1 MPSHQYIVEQMIHQE
16 TIRQHTQG
24 RGTYDIT
31 GQVRTAVRNAAI
43 QTGLCHL
50 FLQHTSASLIICEN
64 ADPSVRSDLERFMLR
79 LVPDGDPIYDHVL
92 EGPDDM
98 PAHVRAILTKMEMT
112 LPVSNGDC
120 ALGTWQGIYLYE
132 HRYRPHERRVIVT
145 IRD

>member
-1 MPSHQYIVEQMIHQE
+1 MYGCGEMIHQE
-16 TIRQHTQG
+16 TIRQRTRG

-31 GQVRTAVRNAAI
+31 AQVRTAVQNAGV

-64 ADPSVRSDLERFMLR
+64 ADPSVRSDLERFLAR
-79 LVPDGDPIYDHVL
+79 LVPDGDPIYDHTQ

-112 LPVSNGDC
+112 LP
-120 ALGTWQGIYLYE
+120 
-132 HRYRPHERRVIVT
+132 
-145 IRD
+145 

>member
-1 MPSHQYIVEQMIHQE
+1 
-16 TIRQHTQG
+16 
-24 RGTYDIT
+24 
-31 GQVRTAVRNAAI
+31 
-43 QTGLCHL
+43 
-50 FLQHTSASLIICEN
+50 
-64 ADPSVRSDLERFMLR
+64 MLR

-92 EGPDDM
+92 EGSDDM